1 MLTCFA
7 RMPDGSFEHHDSLDA
22 VCRLATECDSS
33 LWIDLEAP
41 DGDLLQRV
49 GGLFNVTP
57 EALEDC
63 IHGEQMPRIDEYEDH
78 VLLMLYGFPA
88 GIAEGHFEPKKLAV
102 FCGSR
107 FLLSVHQDRLQTIED
122 VRTRCNRHPQQWFGR
137 GVDLLL
143 YSVVDGMADRYA
155 MLVEELETR
164 LDQLEDRSFTSDLD
178 DNFLTELSQLRR
190 DLLEVR
196 HIAASQ
202 RDVVA
207 PIAKGEC
214 DYVNTDLETR
224 FSHVRDHLTQVVEHI
239 ELLRELLNGAR
250 DNYHA
255 LIADRLADTVKTLTV
270 FASVILPVSLVAGIY
285 GMNLPS
291 WPPSGEAWSF
301 WVVLGAMGGIAA
313 ALLAYFRSRRW
324 I

>member
-122 VRTRCNRHPQQWFGR
+122 VRTRCNRHPQQWVRPGR
-137 GVDLLL
+137 
-143 YSVVDGMADRYA
+143 
-155 MLVEELETR
+155 
-164 LDQLEDRSFTSDLD
+164 RSPT
-178 DNFLTELSQLRR
+178 
-190 DLLEVR
+190 V
-196 HIAASQ
+196 Q
-202 RDVVA
+202 R
-207 PIAKGEC
+207 C
-214 DYVNTDLETR
+214 
-224 FSHVRDHLTQVVEHI
+224 
-239 ELLRELLNGAR
+239 
-250 DNYHA
+250 
-255 LIADRLADTVKTLTV
+255 
-270 FASVILPVSLVAGIY
+270 
-285 GMNLPS
+285 
-291 WPPSGEAWSF
+291 
-301 WVVLGAMGGIAA
+301 
-313 ALLAYFRSRRW
+313 
-324 I
+324 